1 MFKQCIRLA
10 KSSPIWLAVVI
21 LSTICGSSLAGEKD
35 FELPIK
41 VDSQSN
47 FFDGKT
53 KTSIFRK
60 DVRITQGSLQILAD
74 EVEVVA
80 GQGEG
85 REVFIARGNPAS
97 YQQDLDDGT
106 NISAAANEIR
116 YEVSTRILTLN
127 GSAQLKQDSSQ
138 VSGESIVFNMEREQL
153 IAEGNESEGGGV
165 TTIFQPES
173 LRKLESDRK
182 ADDESKE
189 QKEDQP

>member
-1 MFKQCIRLA
+1 M
-10 KSSPIWLAVVI
+10 
-21 LSTICGSSLAGEKD
+21 CGSSLAGEKD